1 MKSIFFIIFLF
12 TFSITFSQSS
22 SKNDSIIYLDEVIVN
37 ANNTNFSNIK
47 TILTKGKQNIS
58 FSMRNKGIIISLVEN
73 IPQGNINTLSF
84 YFNNNKKRTYKD
96 VEFRLIIYSVDIN
109 NMPEKEVFNDDFRFI
124 VKNIDKGKISL
135 DLRKLNL
142 KNYDKLFI
150 GLELL
155 KNRDSQ
161 DFLIDCNSVK
171 NNNTFIKMEGMENW
185 LKKQGSDLKTEIIFE
200 IK

>member
-1 MKSIFFIIFLF
+1 M
-12 TFSITFSQSS
+12 
-22 SKNDSIIYLDEVIVN
+22 DEVIIN
-37 ANNTNFSNIK
+37 ANNNSFSNIK

-84 YFNNNKKRTYKD
+84 YFNNNKKRAYKD

-109 NMPEKEVFNDDFRFI
+109 NMPLKEVFNDDFRFI

-155 KNRDSQ
+155 KNSDHQ

-185 LKKQGSDLKTEIIFE
+185 LKKQGSDLKTEIIIE

>member
-1 MKSIFFIIFLF
+1 MKSFFFIFFLF

-37 ANNTNFSNIK
+37 ANNNFSNIK

-58 FSMRNKGIIISLVEN
+58 FSMRNKGIIISMVEN
-73 IPQGNINTLSF
+73 IPQGNINTLNF
-84 YFNNNKKRTYKD
+84 FFNNNKKRAYKD

-124 VKNIDKGKISL
+124 IKNIDKGKISL

-155 KNRDSQ
+155 KNSDSQ

-171 NNNTFIKMEGMENW
+171 NNNTFIKMEGMGNW
-185 LKKQGSDLKTEIIFE
+185 FQKQGSDLKTELIIQTR
-200 IK
+200 